1 MSAKQPNANGWAT
14 GVRIPGGPQI
24 NNLKNDKIMFNRK
37 AKKSREWAKR
47 CVEMQNALNENNWK
61 RYGWYVGSGNEMCF
75 DWMVYVNKGAG
86 LILRFDQI

>member
-1 MSAKQPNANGWAT
+1 
-14 GVRIPGGPQI
+14 
-24 NNLKNDKIMFNRK
+24 MFNRK